1 MKGLEKSRPFF
12 IFGLPWPTKAF
23 HIMSLLCLNE
33 TVKNHQQNDS
43 NNEEIAMIRGS
54 LFNVMGRAVQF
65 FMLFAALLVGSPQ
78 SSFAQSDYPNKPI
91 RYVVPFPA
99 GGATDNIARPLQNE
113 LLTAYKWNVVIDNK
127 PGAGGN
133 IGAEIVAKALPDGYT
148 WLMASV
154 GTHGIN
160 LPLYTQGGGKLPF
173 DPIKDFTPISLV
185 AELPNVLVLNPDFA
199 AKHNINTVNDLIAY
213 AKANPGKVNM
223 ASSGNGTSIHMA
235 GELFKSMTKT
245 YMVHLP
251 YKGSPPAVTD
261 LIAGNVDIMF
271 DNLPSSINF
280 IRSGRLKALA
290 VTSAKRSPAF
300 PDLPTIAEA
309 ANLPGYEATSWF
321 GIVGPANMPADILNK
336 DSTVLMAAINSP
348 SVKEKY
354 LAMGAQPVGNTPAQF
369 ATFIKN
375 EITKWTKVV
384 KDSGAKVD

>member
-1 MKGLEKSRPFF
+1 MILGKLLNVLTLSPIVVTALIGFF
-12 IFGLPWPTKAF
+12 IG
-23 HIMSLLCLNE
+23 SS
-33 TVKNHQQNDS
+33 TVS
-43 NNEEIAMIRGS
+43 
-54 LFNVMGRAVQF
+54 V
-65 FMLFAALLVGSPQ
+65 
-78 SSFAQSDYPNKPI
+78 AQSDYPNKPI
-91 RYVVPFPA
+91 RYIIPFPA

-113 LLTAYKWNVVIDNK
+113 LLNALKWNIIIDNK

-133 IGAEIVAKALPDGYT
+133 IGAEIVAKSAPDGYT

-173 DPIKDFTPISLV
+173 DPIKDFTPITLV
-185 AELPNVLVLNPDFA
+185 AELPNVLVLNPEFA
-199 AKHNINTVNDLIAY
+199 SKNKINTVNDLIAY
-213 AKANPGKVNM
+213 ARANPGTVNM

-245 YMVHLP
+245 FMVHLP

-261 LIAGNVDIMF
+261 LMAGNVDIMF
-271 DNLPSSINF
+271 DNLPSSINY
-280 IRSGRLKALA
+280 IRAGRLKALA
-290 VTSAKRSPAF
+290 VTTSKRSPAF

-321 GIVGPANMPADILNK
+321 GVVGPANIPADVLNK
-336 DSTVLMAAINSP
+336 DSAALMAAINSP

-369 ATFIKN
+369 STFIKN
-375 EITKWTKVV
+375 EIAKWTKVV

>member
-1 MKGLEKSRPFF
+1 MIQSSPFNLIGRVIALVIGL
-12 IFGLPWPTKAF
+12 
-23 HIMSLLCLNE
+23 
-33 TVKNHQQNDS
+33 V
-43 NNEEIAMIRGS
+43 
-54 LFNVMGRAVQF
+54 
-65 FMLFAALLVGSPQ
+65 ALLAGIAQPSL
-78 SSFAQSDYPNKPI
+78 AQSDYPNKPI
-91 RYVVPFPA
+91 RFVIPFPA

-113 LLTAYKWNVVIDNK
+113 LLTTAKWNVLIDNK

-133 IGAEIVAKALPDGYT
+133 IAAEIVAKALPDGYT

-185 AELPNVLVLNPDFA
+185 AELPNVLVLNPEFA
-199 AKHNINTVNDLIAY
+199 TKNNINTVNDLIAY
-213 AKANPGKVNM
+213 ARARPGKVNM

-251 YKGSPPAVTD
+251 YRGSPPAVTD
-261 LIAGNVDIMF
+261 LMAGNVDIMF

-280 IRSGRLKALA
+280 IRAGRLKALA

-321 GIVGPANMPADILNK
+321 GVVGPANMPADILSK
-336 DSTVLMAAINSP
+336 DSAVIIAAINSP

-354 LAMGAQPVGNTPAQF
+354 LAMGAQPVGSTPAQF
-369 ATFIKN
+369 SAFIKN

>member
-1 MKGLEKSRPFF
+1 MIQSTPLN
-12 IFGLPWPTKAF
+12 
-23 HIMSLLCLNE
+23 SL
-33 TVKNHQQNDS
+33 
-43 NNEEIAMIRGS
+43 
-54 LFNVMGRAVQF
+54 GRAIALVIG
-65 FMLFAALLVGSPQ
+65 LVALLAGIAQPSL
-78 SSFAQSDYPNKPI
+78 AQSDYPNKPI
-91 RYVVPFPA
+91 RFVIPFPA

-113 LLTAYKWNVVIDNK
+113 LLTTAKWNVLIDNK

-133 IGAEIVAKALPDGYT
+133 IAAEIVAKALPDGYT

-185 AELPNVLVLNPDFA
+185 AELPNVLVLNPEFA
-199 AKHNINTVNDLIAY
+199 AKNNINTVNDLIAY
-213 AKANPGKVNM
+213 ARARPGKVNM

-251 YKGSPPAVTD
+251 YRGSPPAVID
-261 LIAGNVDIMF
+261 LMAGNVDIMF
-271 DNLPSSINF
+271 DNLPSSISF
-280 IRSGRLKALA
+280 IRAGRLKALA

-321 GIVGPANMPADILNK
+321 GVVGPANMPADILSK
-336 DSTVLMAAINSP
+336 DSAVIMTAINSP

-354 LAMGAQPVGNTPAQF
+354 LAMGAQPVGSTPAQF
-369 ATFIKN
+369 SAFIKN

>member
-1 MKGLEKSRPFF
+1 MLQSSLSKALGLTSKVLT
-12 IFGLPWPTKAF
+12 ILTV
-23 HIMSLLCLNE
+23 SLLVN
-33 TVKNHQQNDS
+33 T
-43 NNEEIAMIRGS
+43 G
-54 LFNVMGRAVQF
+54 
-65 FMLFAALLVGSPQ
+65 PT
-78 SSFAQSDYPNKPI
+78 FAQSDYPNKPI
-91 RYVVPFPA
+91 RFIVPFPA

-113 LLTAYKWNVVIDNK
+113 LLNTAKWNVVIDNK

-133 IGAEIVAKALPDGYT
+133 IGAEIVSKAAPDGYT

-185 AELPNVLVLNPDFA
+185 AELPNVLVLNPEFA
-199 AKHNINTVNDLIAY
+199 AKNNINTVNDLIAY

-261 LIAGNVDIMF
+261 LMAGNVDIMF
-271 DNLPSSINF
+271 DNLPSSINY
-280 IRSGRLKALA
+280 IRAGRLKALA
-290 VTSAKRSPAF
+290 VTSTKRSPAF

-321 GIVGPANMPADILNK
+321 GVVGPANMPADILNK
-336 DSTVLMAAINSP
+336 DSVTLMAAINSP
-348 SVKEKY
+348 SVREKY
-354 LAMGAQPVGNTPAQF
+354 LAMGAQPVGNTPVQF
-369 ATFIKN
+369 SAFIKN
-375 EITKWTKVV
+375 EIAKWTKVV

>member
-1 MKGLEKSRPFF
+1 MAFTFF
-12 IFGLPWPTKAF
+12 N
-23 HIMSLLCLNE
+23 C
-33 TVKNHQQNDS
+33 
-43 NNEEIAMIRGS
+43 
-54 LFNVMGRAVQF
+54 
-65 FMLFAALLVGSPQ
+65 AATSPMANAQ
-78 SSFAQSDYPNKPI
+78 SSFPSKPI
-91 RYVVPFPA
+91 RFIVPFPA

-113 LLTAYKWNVVIDNK
+113 LLQTAKWNVVIDNK

-133 IGAEIVAKALPDGYT
+133 IGAEAVAKSLPDGYT

-173 DPIKDFTPISLV
+173 DPIKDFTPITLV

-199 AKHNINTVNDLIAY
+199 LKHNINSVNDLIRY
-213 AKANPGKVNM
+213 AKENPGKVNM

-245 YMVHLP
+245 FMVHLP
-251 YKGSPPAVTD
+251 YRGSPPAVTD
-261 LIAGNVDIMF
+261 LLAGNVDIMF
-271 DNLPSSINF
+271 DNLPSSINY
-280 IRSGRLKALA
+280 IRAGRLKALA
-290 VTSAKRSPAF
+290 VTSSKRSPAF

-336 DSTVLMAAINSP
+336 TSSELMKTINSP

-354 LAMGAQPVGNTPAQF
+354 LAMGAEPVGNTPAQF
-369 ATFIKN
+369 AMFIRN
-375 EITKWTKVV
+375 EIAKWTKVV
-384 KDSGAKVD
+384 KESGAKVD

>member
-1 MKGLEKSRPFF
+1 MKKRDSTSIASR
-12 IFGLPWPTKAF
+12 AF
-23 HIMSLLCLNE
+23 RLCLLSLAVMAGAGQ
-33 TVKNHQQNDS
+33 TV
-43 NNEEIAMIRGS
+43 
-54 LFNVMGRAVQF
+54 L
-65 FMLFAALLVGSPQ
+65 
-78 SSFAQSDYPNKPI
+78 AQSDYPNKPI
-91 RYVVPFPA
+91 KFIVPFPA
-99 GGATDNIARPLQNE
+99 GGATDNIARPLQIE
-113 LLTAYKWNVVIDNK
+113 LLNTNKWNVIIDNK

-133 IGAEIVAKALPDGYT
+133 IGAELVSKSPPDGYT

-173 DPIKDFTPISLV
+173 DPIKDFTPITLV
-185 AELPNVLVLNPDFA
+185 AELPNVLVLNPAFA
-199 AKHNINTVNDLIAY
+199 AKNKINSVKDLIAY

-235 GELFKSMTKT
+235 GELFKTMTKT

-261 LIAGNVDIMF
+261 LMAGNVDIMF
-271 DNLPSSINF
+271 DNLPSSINY
-280 IRSGRLKALA
+280 IRAGRLKALA

-321 GIVGPANMPADILNK
+321 GVVGPANMPADILNK
-336 DSTVLMAAINSP
+336 DSAALMAAIANP
-348 SVKEKY
+348 SVQEKY
-354 LAMGAQPVGNTPAQF
+354 LAMGAQPVGNTPDQF
-369 ATFIKN
+369 SAFIKS
-375 EITKWTKVV
+375 EIVKWTKVV